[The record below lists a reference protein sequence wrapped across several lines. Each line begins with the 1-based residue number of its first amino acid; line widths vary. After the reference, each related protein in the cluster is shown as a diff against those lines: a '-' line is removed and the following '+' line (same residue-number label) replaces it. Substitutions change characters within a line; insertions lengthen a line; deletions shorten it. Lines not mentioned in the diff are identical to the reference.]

1 MGVLLLLA
9 VLVATFAFTL
19 GVHLGKRV
27 VPKPLVEHQAP
38 EARSVETTVD
48 SVPSRHELQELT
60 KAANQGLDETLSQ
73 SLHDEVARTGIKLD
87 SPRQVDLPSG
97 TRKGAPDAKPAATE
111 PGKEL
116 AALSIAEVA
125 ASRRVPPE
133 GRFTLQIGSYPSI
146 REAKDQVDS
155 MEALGLQPVLRVA
168 EIKGK
173 GKWFRV
179 YLGGFSSRDD
189 AEKAGEGYRS
199 QHVIDSFIVAKMID

>member
-1 MGVLLLLA
+1 M
-9 VLVATFAFTL
+9 
-19 GVHLGKRV
+19 
-27 VPKPLVEHQAP
+27 
-38 EARSVETTVD
+38 
-48 SVPSRHELQELT
+48 
-60 KAANQGLDETLSQ
+60 
-73 SLHDEVARTGIKLD
+73 
-87 SPRQVDLPSG
+87 
-97 TRKGAPDAKPAATE
+97 
-111 PGKEL
+111 
-116 AALSIAEVA
+116 
-125 ASRRVPPE
+125 PPE